1 MIDFHTHV
9 LPGVDDGSKSCD
21 ESLQMLSLLSEQGVT
36 TVIATPH
43 FNPDKESVEAFVL
56 RRTAALAELKAQM
69 SPGMPEIIPG
79 AEIAYY
85 EGISNLEDLSQLC
98 IGNTKLLLI
107 EMPMAKWS
115 EFAIDELKKLS
126 NVKGYTIIIAHIER
140 YMNAQSSA
148 TWQYLRSIGI
158 LSQVNASFFI
168 RLATR
173 KKAVRMLRNGEIN
186 ALGSDCH
193 NLTSRP
199 PCMNQAFDVIVKK
212 TSESFLSEFAEY
224 QRDLITL

>member
-1 MIDFHTHV
+1 MIDFHTHI
-9 LPGVDDGSKSCD
+9 LPGIDDGSKNCE
-21 ESLQMLSLLSEQGVT
+21 ESLEMLRKLSQQGVT

-43 FNPDKESVEAFVL
+43 FNPDKESVEEFVKRRSESLSLL
-56 RRTAALAELKAQM
+56 RAQM
-69 SPGMPEIIPG
+69 SSDLPEIIPG

-85 EGISNLEDLSQLC
+85 EGISNLENLAMLS
-98 IGNTKLLLI
+98 IGETKLLLL

-115 EFAIDELKKLS
+115 EFAVDELKKLS
-126 NVKGYTIIIAHIER
+126 NVKGYTIVIAHIER
-140 YMNAQSSA
+140 YMNAQSVS
-148 TWQYLRSIGI
+148 TWQHLRSIGI

-168 RLATR
+168 KLTTR
-173 KKAVRMLRNGEIN
+173 KRALKMLRNGEIN

-199 PCMNQAFDVIVKK
+199 PCIGQAFDVIAKK